1 MATVVPPRRTRG
13 MKVLAR
19 ATGNVLL
26 GLAVGLLAYYGITD
40 LESEFAQRTL
50 RNDLVQLGPVGSTR
64 PSVVDTATT
73 GAVLDFT
80 GWEKQDRAFWSSA
93 PTGDVIGR
101 IVISRMGLDS
111 AVVKGTDR
119 QTLKKGPGWIVT
131 TNVPGPTG
139 NCAISGHRTTYLAPF
154 RRLDRLKPGD
164 VIELY
169 TPFRRYTY
177 KVFRSF
183 TVRPWQVEVIAPTE
197 EPILTLT
204 ACHPPYS
211 ARYRLIV
218 QSKLVDARPLAG
230 APASAAA
237 ARAQD

>member
-1 MATVVPPRRTRG
+1 
-13 MKVLAR
+13 MKVVAR

-40 LESEFAQRTL
+40 LESEIAQRALKTE
-50 RNDLVQLGPVGSTR
+50 LVQLGPVGAPS
-64 PSVVDTATT
+64 PSVVETT
-73 GAVLDFT
+73 TSGPVLDFT
-80 GWEKQDRAFWSSA
+80 GWREQDRAFWSDA
-93 PTGDVIGR
+93 GTGDVIGR
-101 IVISRMGLDS
+101 IVISRMDLDC
-111 AVVKGTDR
+111 AIVKGTDR
-119 QTLKKGPGWIVT
+119 QTLKSGPGWIVT
-131 TNVPGPTG
+131 TSVPGPTG

-164 VIELY
+164 VIEIY

-177 KVFRSF
+177 KVYRSLA
-183 TVRPWQVEVIAPTE
+183 VRPWQVEVIAPTE

-218 QSKLVDARPLAG
+218 QSKLVEARPLEG
-230 APASAAA
+230 APTSAAA
-237 ARAQD
+237 AEAKG